1 MKQIPKVTNKEISRL
16 GINFMDD
23 PANFLMT
30 LANKFGDVLQ
40 FKLGPFKV
48 TLISNPSM
56 IQEVLIGKV
65 QQFPKSTRETQI
77 LSKAIGQGI
86 VTADQQTHK
95 PLRKIAQPAFMHRRL
110 QNYQDVFEQYALES
124 VSELNHDDTVD
135 MAAQMERLSLQITC
149 KTLFDLSKSELK
161 KTSAVSDAMNELH
174 HLLSKNFESVVN
186 FPAWFPSPLNL
197 RIKRTRK
204 IIEQIIDEILHKRKS
219 EPFVDHGDL
228 LSSLLEATDET
239 GNSLTNENIKDHL
252 ISYFIVGHETTS
264 NSLIW
269 CWYCLAKY
277 KVEAS
282 NVYKE
287 VTNHKSGEPLSFDK
301 FPATLA
307 FIKEVLRLFPPV
319 WLIGARRARENTN
332 INGFK
337 IKKGEKVFIS
347 PFVAHRLKS
356 NFNKPEHFNPS
367 RWEND
372 PDIKKGSYIPF
383 GAGHRNCIGQ
393 HFSMQEM
400 LSVLVTYLK
409 QTRIAFL
416 DEGLEPLN
424 INARST
430 LSNHDGL
437 VMKVNKLIEQ

>member
-1 MKQIPKVTNKEISRL
+1 M
-16 GINFMDD
+16 GIKFMDD
-23 PANFLMT
+23 PAGFLMT

-48 TLISNPSM
+48 TLISNPCM

-65 QQFPKSTRETQI
+65 KQFPKSTRDTNI

-110 QNYQDVFEQYALES
+110 QSYQGVFEQYALES
-124 VSELNHDDTVD
+124 VSTLNHGDTVD
-135 MAAQMERLSLQITC
+135 MAVEMERLSLQITC
-149 KTLFDLSKSELK
+149 KTLFGLCKSELK
-161 KTSAVSDAMNELH
+161 KASAVSEAMNELH
-174 HLLSKNFESVVN
+174 HLLSKNFEAVVN
-186 FPAWFPSPLNL
+186 FPAWFPSPLNV
-197 RIKRTRK
+197 RVKRARK
-204 IIEQIIDEILHKRKS
+204 IIDQIIDEILLKRRS
-219 EPFVDHGDL
+219 EPFQDHGDL

-239 GNSLTNENIKDHL
+239 GNSLTNKNIKDHL
-252 ISYFIVGHETTS
+252 VSYFIVGHETTS
-264 NSLIW
+264 NSLMW

-277 KVEAS
+277 DAEA
-282 NVYKE
+282 NKVYKE
-287 VTNHKSGEPLSFDK
+287 VINHKNGEPLSFDK

-319 WLIGARRARENTN
+319 WLIGARRATENTD
-332 INGFK
+332 IDGFK
-337 IKKGEKVFIS
+337 INKGDKVFIS
-347 PFVAHRLKS
+347 PFVVHRLKS
-356 NFNKPEHFNPS
+356 NFDSPECFDPT
-367 RWEND
+367 RWENE

-393 HFSMQEM
+393 HFAMQEM

-409 QTRIAFL
+409 QTRLEFL
-416 DEGLEPLN
+416 DEQVDPQN

-430 LSNHDGL
+430 LSNHDG
-437 VMKVNKLIEQ
+437 MPMRINKQFQATSIKEKLKAF